1 MEFEFDPDK
10 SRLNRLKHGIDFNQV
25 QELWEGPY
33 VEFAAKSDYENRYAL
48 IGPVRNKFYT
58 CIFTFREG
66 KIRIISCRSARDKE
80 KKLYEKSLK
89 KA

>member
-1 MEFEFDPDK
+1 MDFEFDPEK
-10 SRLNRLKHGIDFNQV
+10 SRLNRLKHKIDFNQA

-33 VEFAAKSDYENRYAL
+33 VEFAAKGAYENRYAL
-48 IGPVRNKFYT
+48 IGPIGNKLYT
-58 CIFTFREG
+58 CIFTFRAG

-89 KA
+89 